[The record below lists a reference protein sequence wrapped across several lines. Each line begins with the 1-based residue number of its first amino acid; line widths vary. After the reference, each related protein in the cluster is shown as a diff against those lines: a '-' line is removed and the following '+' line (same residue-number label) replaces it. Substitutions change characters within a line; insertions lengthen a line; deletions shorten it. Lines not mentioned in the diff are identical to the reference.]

1 MKEISSK
8 DAVFTVHIEG
18 REAVELE
25 GVEIAGFTES
35 HPDKIL
41 VDRAFM
47 QMAHKV
53 KDLLQQ
59 RAELLEALKKIA
71 AIPNKDFGSDW
82 EEIEEA
88 RTISM
93 MAIQK
98 AYE

>member
-25 GVEIAGFTES
+25 GVEIAGFAES

-59 RAELLEALKKIA
+59 RADLIEALK
-71 AIPNKDFGSDW
+71 
-82 EEIEEA
+82 EILELSENLSMTDRPEMQRA
-88 RTISM
+88 RNI
-93 MAIQK
+93 IKEQK
-98 AYE
+98 

>member
-25 GVEIAGFTES
+25 GVEIVGFAES

-47 QMAHKV
+47 QMAYKV
-53 KDLLQQ
+53 NDLLKQ
-59 RAELLEALKKIA
+59 RAELLEALKYINRFIEPTAVVAESMKKHAAKAIA
-71 AIPNKDFGSDW
+71 
-82 EEIEEA
+82 
-88 RTISM
+88 
-93 MAIQK
+93 K
-98 AYE
+98 AEQ

>member
-25 GVEIAGFTES
+25 GVEIAGFAES

-53 KDLLQQ
+53 KDLLKQ
-59 RAELLEALKKIA
+59 RTDLLEALKKCRFDSLNMSI
-71 AIPNKDFGSDW
+71 DTW
-82 EEIEEA
+82 REIQE
-88 RTISM
+88 TIQR
-93 MAIQK
+93 IDQ
-98 AYE
+98 